1 MHERQSFLKRFAFKV
16 TEKYNTERRT
26 VFFRDTSY
34 DDFFFIEQVQSFV
47 SMPVHVLS
55 L

>member
-1 MHERQSFLKRFAFKV
+1 MHVKTIVFKRFAFKV